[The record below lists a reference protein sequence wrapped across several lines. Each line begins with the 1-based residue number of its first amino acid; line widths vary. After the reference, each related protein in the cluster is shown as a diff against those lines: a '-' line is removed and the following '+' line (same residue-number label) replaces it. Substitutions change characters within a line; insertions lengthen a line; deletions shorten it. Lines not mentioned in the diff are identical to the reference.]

1 MIQLGINKMKII
13 TQTLLLAIAAVLF
26 SSSSAARDRIYLMAG
41 QSNMMGLAHSKNLPA
56 AYKVTPS
63 NVSFFY
69 KGSARKLARG
79 KHIGPE
85 VSFAH
90 AVSRAFPHDRHI
102 IVKYAAT
109 GSHVRQWFPTQPYYV
124 AMMRQLGF
132 SVSEK
137 EPKIEAII
145 WMQGEGDTFNK
156 QRASQY
162 ARNLT
167 YFIRSLRNDLKAPR
181 TPFIM
186 GVIDPIGRDFPE
198 VSIVQKKQR
207 EVNAS
212 VAYTHLIPAEGI
224 EKIYDKIHFNAFG
237 QLAMGK
243 RFAQKYLELDRRKAR
258 VR

>member
-1 MIQLGINKMKII
+1 MNSKMIRY
-13 TQTLLLAIAAVLF
+13 LLLAVTAALL
-26 SSSSAARDRIYLMAG
+26 SAPASARDRIYLLAG
-41 QSNMMGLAHSKNLPA
+41 QSNMMGLAWSKNLPP
-56 AYKVTPS
+56 AYKVTPP

-69 KGSARKLARG
+69 KGSPRKLAQG

-90 AVSRAFPHDRHI
+90 AVSRAFPNDHHI

-109 GSHVRQWFPTQPYYV
+109 GSHIRQWFPTERYYP

-132 SVSEK
+132 SVPQKNPS
-137 EPKIEAII
+137 IEAMI

-167 YFIRSLRNDLKAPR
+167 YFIRALRYDLKAPKL
-181 TPFIM
+181 PFIM

-198 VSIVQKKQR
+198 VSLVQQKQR

-212 VAYTHLIPAEGI
+212 VANTYLIPAEGI
-224 EKIYDKIHFNAFG
+224 EKIYDNIHFNALG

-243 RFAQKYLELDRRKAR
+243 RFAHKYITLSRSMGK
-258 VR
+258 